1 MVSFHVPTA
10 VVSAIATGAVSGL
23 TYYAT
28 NSNGTDAVAAG
39 AIAAAI
45 SAGLMAGQASSS
57 ATPPTPAT
65 TKA

>member
-1 MVSFHVPTA
+1 MTSFHVPTA
-10 VVSAIATGAVSGL
+10 AYTAIATAAAAGL

-28 NSNGTDAVAAG
+28 NSSGVDAVAAG

-45 SAGLMAGQASSS
+45 VAGYLKARGTT
-57 ATPPTPAT
+57 TPSVSAT